1 MTLQMQQAVAGA
13 WSEIEELIGCTMCV
27 EGNRGVAE
35 NGGRLLEG
43 LGWFIIAIIA
53 SPAGNNSPTLPA
65 TAAGVSS

>member
-27 EGNRGVAE
+27 KGDRGVAE

-43 LGWFIIAIIA
+43 LGWFIITIIA
-53 SPAGNNSPTLPA
+53 VVIGRFAVVIGR
-65 TAAGVSS
+65 